1 MSLPTNSGP
10 QAGVASAASAQQEP
24 PKELVAQLLVK
35 TGVLTDKQ
43 VDHAER
49 IRAKL
54 GRERSVLS
62 VLKELG
68 AVDDEKIFAT
78 LRDKHIR
85 VPIGRMLLELGYVD
99 SAQLRTALELQ
110 KASDGKEKLGEILV
124 RKRIIKEQQLAEV
137 FATQIGCEY
146 IEPDVTEIP
155 DRLMAKVSADA
166 CRLHGFFPIA
176 QKDEATVVAFIDP
189 LNDEAVIIANQAF
202 DGVVEAVVA
211 TPTGIKEAASAL
223 GRRQR
228 SKRSGNVRKV
238 DVGSPSGMVDN
249 IIQTASAEGASDIH
263 IEPLKE
269 RIRVRFRVDGV
280 LREYLE
286 YDANQHAAVSTRI
299 KVLSEADV
307 AEKRRHQDGR
317 ILFEDPRTGANIDM
331 RASFYIT
338 VHGEAIVL
346 RLLNQSSQVPEL
358 KQLGMPPAM
367 LERFRNSALDVP
379 SGVIIITGPTGSG
392 KTTSLYSCVNYLNNE
407 STSIITAEDPVEYL
421 VDGISQCSL
430 NPKLD
435 LTYEETLRHIVRQ
448 DPDVIVL
455 GEIRDQFSAESAIQA
470 ALTGH
475 KVLTTFHTEDS
486 IGGLLRL
493 LNMDIEAFLISST
506 VVCVVAQRLIR
517 KVCSECARPIE
528 PEVRELQLIGWTSA
542 DCEHAEFLAGRGCET
557 CHFTGYKG
565 RVAVYEALVLNEAV
579 REAILKRQTS
589 AHIRQISVE
598 TSGLITLLEDGL
610 VKACAGHTT
619 LREVRRHL
627 PRLSKPRPLNELRRL
642 TGSNQ

>member
-1 MSLPTNSGP
+1 MSLQTENIG
-10 QAGVASAASAQQEP
+10 ASKEP

-35 TGVLTDKQ
+35 TGVLTDSQ
-43 VDHAER
+43 ISHATR
-49 IRAKL
+49 IRDKL
-54 GRERSVLS
+54 GREKSVLS
-62 VLKELG
+62 VLKQLG
-68 AVDDEKIFAT
+68 AVDDARIFSI
-78 LRDKHIR
+78 LREKHIR

-99 SAQLRTALELQ
+99 TAQLRVALELQ
-110 KASDGKEKLGEILV
+110 KSSNGDEKLGEILV
-124 RKRIIKEQQLAEV
+124 RKRIIKESQLVDV
-137 FATQIGCEY
+137 FASQIGCEVL
-146 IEPDVTEIP
+146 EPDVSTCP
-155 DRLMAKVSADA
+155 DSLLNKVSAEA
-166 CRLHGFFPIA
+166 CLKHRFFPVS
-176 QKDEATVVAFIDP
+176 QKEEAIVVAFADP
-189 LNDEAVIIANQAF
+189 LDDEALITAQQAF
-202 DGVVEAVVA
+202 GDNVEAVAA
-211 TPTGIKEAASAL
+211 TPSGIKEAANSL

-228 SKRSGNVRKV
+228 TKRSGQTRKV
-238 DVGSPSGMVDN
+238 DHSTPTGMVDH
-249 IIQTASAEGASDIH
+249 IIQTAFTEGASDIH

-269 RIRVRFRVDGV
+269 RVRVRLRVDGI

-286 YDANQHAAVSTRI
+286 YDSQQHAAVSTRI

-317 ILFEDPRTGANIDM
+317 ILFEDPRTGANLDM

-338 VHGEAIVL
+338 VHGEAVVL
-346 RLLNQSSQVPEL
+346 RLLNQSSQVPDM
-358 KQLGMPPAM
+358 KQIGMPPSM
-367 LERFRNSALDVP
+367 LERFKNSALDVP

-392 KTTSLYSCVNYLNNE
+392 KTTTLYSCVNSLNNE

-517 KVCSECARPIE
+517 KVCSACAQPIE
-528 PEVRELQLIGWTSA
+528 PEIRELQLIGWTMQ
-542 DCEHAEFLAGRGCET
+542 DCENANFQAGKGCEV

-565 RVAVYEALVLNEAV
+565 RVAVFEALVLNEAV

-589 AHIRQISVE
+589 AQIRRISVE
-598 TSGLITLLEDGL
+598 TSGLVTLLEDGL
-610 VKACAGHTT
+610 VKAASGQTT

-627 PRLSKPRPLNELRRL
+627 PRLANPRPLNELKRL
-642 TGSNQ
+642 TGSLT